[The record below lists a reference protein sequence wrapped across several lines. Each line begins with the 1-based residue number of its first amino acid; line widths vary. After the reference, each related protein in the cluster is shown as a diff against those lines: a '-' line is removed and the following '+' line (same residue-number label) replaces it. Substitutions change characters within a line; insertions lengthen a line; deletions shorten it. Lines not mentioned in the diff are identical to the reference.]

1 MLCPLK
7 RHTHHGPDVTDC
19 QAGVLSRSSCSGS
32 LGSLLRGSPLR
43 LRGSFLGAAQM
54 HRNLLGYLGM
64 HLDLHLVGGYADD
77 ECDGFTVHADG
88 LVEPADLG
96 EGSRML
102 IALHDPPA
110 GRTVSGRRV
119 GHFVHHLVPKA
130 GDSCL
135 KISVA
140 SSSGISLWRGTV
152 VETVPQRTPL
162 WRVSSYISN
171 STPARLAPCRIFL
184 ITAVR
189 FTRIV

>member
-1 MLCPLK
+1 MLGDELLTRRGENLLCTLK

-19 QAGVLSRSSCSGS
+19 QPGVLCRLSCSCP
-32 LGSLLRGSPLR
+32 LGALLLGSPLR
-43 LRGSFLGAAQM
+43 LRCGFLGTAQM
-54 HRNLLGYLGM
+54 RRNLLGHLGA
-64 HLDLHLVGGYADD
+64 HLNLHLVGGYADD
-77 ECDGFTVHADG
+77 ERDGFTVHASS

-96 EGSRML
+96 ESSRML
-102 IALHDPPA
+102 IALHDPLA
-110 GRTVSGRRV
+110 GLAVSGRRV
-119 GHFVHHLVPKA
+119 TGHFVHHLVPKT

-171 STPARLAPCRIFL
+171 STPARLAP
-184 ITAVR
+184 
-189 FTRIV
+189 